1 MLPPNTH
8 TLSGLYPCYNKV
20 EAFLLSIGIVF
31 DPIWI
36 FHSKS
41 IFRFSSPY
49 LSIGLYYRALL
60 NQE

>member
-8 TLSGLYPCYNKV
+8 ALSGLYPCCDKV
-20 EAFLLSIGIVF
+20 EAFLFSIGIVF

-41 IFRFSSPY
+41 IFRFF
-49 LSIGLYYRALL
+49 IALP
-60 NQE
+60 QYWAIFTERY